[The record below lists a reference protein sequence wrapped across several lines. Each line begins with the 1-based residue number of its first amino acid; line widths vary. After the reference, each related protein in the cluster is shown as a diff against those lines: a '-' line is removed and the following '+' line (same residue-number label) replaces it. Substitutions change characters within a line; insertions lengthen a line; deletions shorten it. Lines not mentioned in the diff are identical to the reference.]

1 MEIEKEIAFVFFCSF
16 LIFFHHRFFLFS
28 SSDSNSSRYLT
39 LFVRAKVWNGNRRR
53 NRLFSASFFFPSALS
68 IVSFYFSSSE
78 SSGYFAAPFRTKM
91 EIEQKSSS
99 VLFVPFFFSS
109 FFALTSFILFS
120 VLSKWILSFPFYLL
134 LNLRYS
140 IPSLRLPS
148 TYSISIFHWIR
159 YGYYLNTFGE

>member
-1 MEIEKEIAFVFFCSF
+1 MLKYGMEIEEEIAFFLLLSSF
-16 LIFFHHRFFLFS
+16 LLPCRSFLFIFHPLNRVDIS
-28 SSDSNSSRYLT
+28 LHY
-39 LFVRAKVWNGNRRR
+39 FVLKC
-53 NRLFSASFFFPSALS
+53 
-68 IVSFYFSSSE
+68 
-78 SSGYFAAPFRTKM
+78 KM